1 MSSSPPSSTPPSSTT
16 PPAVP
21 PREGSTEAPTRHPID
36 WQSEEF
42 YDFAAI
48 EQEMERVFDI
58 CHGCRRCFNLC
69 ESFPTLFDLID
80 ESETGELDSVDKAEY
95 KKVVDACTLC
105 DMCFMTKC
113 PYVPPHE
120 FNLDFPHLMLR
131 HRAAEFRKEG
141 TSFTIAQL
149 AKTDRNGQLAKP
161 VAGLANW
168 ASARKNEPV
177 RGMLDKIAGIDRKA
191 ELPKFSGKTFT
202 DRAKSAPAEPNR
214 EAPAFGRKAVI
225 YATCFVDYNKPATG
239 EAARAVLAHNGVETE
254 TVYPACCG
262 MPYLEHGNIPQVAE
276 QAKKVSTELVDWID
290 RGYNIIALT
299 ASCGLMLKFEWPLIL
314 PDNENIRKL
323 SAATA
328 DISEYMVGISKQQGL
343 APGLSGIAGGVTV
356 HMACHARAQ
365 NIGAKSAEMLRL
377 IPDAKVDVVERCSGH
392 GGTFG
397 VMKETR
403 PHAEKV
409 ARPAVRQIKQKGN
422 DHLCSDCPLACKHL
436 IQVMEDGGEETIPS
450 SDHPIEIF
458 ARAYGLVQE

>member
-1 MSSSPPSSTPPSSTT
+1 MPCKCLNCTVPVTIANFVRRSRRTLCGGPDPRQEQTLSPPLGRVQCQAGSNTAYKTLARGLELAERRAPIYIERGRCKMALSKEA
-16 PPAVP
+16 PPAPGEGPPDANRLVGTVEEIAYLGDASIYLVRLEAGQTVRVTVP
-21 PREGSTEAPTRHPID
+21 NRH
-36 WQSEEF
+36 
-42 YDFAAI
+42 
-48 EQEMERVFDI
+48 
-58 CHGCRRCFNLC
+58 
-69 ESFPTLFDLID
+69 
-80 ESETGELDSVDKAEY
+80 
-95 KKVVDACTLC
+95 
-105 DMCFMTKC
+105 
-113 PYVPPHE
+113 
-120 FNLDFPHLMLR
+120 
-131 HRAAEFRKEG
+131 
-141 TSFTIAQL
+141 
-149 AKTDRNGQLAKP
+149 
-161 VAGLANW
+161 
-168 ASARKNEPV
+168 
-177 RGMLDKIAGIDRKA
+177 RKA

-343 APGLSGIAGGVTV
+343 APGLSGIDGGVTV